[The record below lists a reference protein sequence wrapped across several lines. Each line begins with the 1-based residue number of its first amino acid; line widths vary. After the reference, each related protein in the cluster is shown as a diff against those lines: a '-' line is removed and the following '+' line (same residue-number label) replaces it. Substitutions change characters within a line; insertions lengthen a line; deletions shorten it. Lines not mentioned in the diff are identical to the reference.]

1 MRHALL
7 TFQVQFI
14 YHTCS
19 PASLTA
25 GEGLAIQPKIGA
37 SRAAVEAVYEG
48 DQWLLTYLTVFS
60 LPYPNWLLCSSFLF
74 ASSQSLYFVLS
85 VAQTSCTTL
94 NFLIFFL
101 LLTCS
106 TISFFFFFLF
116 FILCDI
122 NPAYFFIV
130 FKNKWKEHNVLS
142 LPWSFFFYIAVS
154 FLSHILCWVLVD
166 CNLFGAEAFLLLFD
180 CTVPSIVCSWISIG
194 LWTLV

>member
-85 VAQTSCTTL
+85 VAQTSCMTL
-94 NFLIFFL
+94 NFLIFFP

-106 TISFFFFFLF
+106 IISFSFSSFFLF
-116 FILCDI
+116 FVTLILLIFSLSSRI
-122 NPAYFFIV
+122 NGRNIMFCRCLDHFFSTLLYH
-130 FKNKWKEHNVLS
+130 FC
-142 LPWSFFFYIAVS
+142 PTSFVEF
-154 FLSHILCWVLVD
+154 W
-166 CNLFGAEAFLLLFD
+166 
-180 CTVPSIVCSWISIG
+180 
-194 LWTLV
+194 